1 MSDVENR
8 RPRPSSIRRPAQN
21 DAEGREF
28 AEALIDT
35 VREGLLVLT
44 SELCVLS
51 ANTSFYNMFEVD
63 PLETEG
69 RYIFELG
76 DGQWGIPGLRRLL
89 EEVLPE
95 NGVIQDYEVTHTFEG
110 LGERTMLL
118 NARRLDEHQLILL
131 AIEDVTERKEAEAAL
146 RVLNETLEGRIE
158 ARTEALRRSERRFY
172 QVFHA
177 GPVAACLTTLDE
189 ERFLEVNAAFL
200 TLTGY
205 TRDEVLGRTTVELG
219 MWSSAEDQ
227 KELEA
232 QGESF
237 RDSEVGIKTKAGE
250 TRAVLLSGETIQ
262 LDGDEAML
270 RQFYNITERKCNEE
284 ELTAAIRQVMQDS
297 T

>member
-1 MSDVENR
+1 M
-8 RPRPSSIRRPAQN
+8 P
-21 DAEGREF
+21 
-28 AEALIDT
+28 
-35 VREGLLVLT
+35 
-44 SELCVLS
+44 
-51 ANTSFYNMFEVD
+51 YD
-63 PLETEG
+63 P
-69 RYIFELG
+69 
-76 DGQWGIPGLRRLL
+76 
-89 EEVLPE
+89 
-95 NGVIQDYEVTHTFEG
+95 
-110 LGERTMLL
+110 
-118 NARRLDEHQLILL
+118 
-131 AIEDVTERKEAEAAL
+131 ERKEAEAAL

-237 RDSEVGIKTKAGE
+237 HDLEVGIKTKAGE

-270 RQFYNITERKCNEE
+270 RQFYNITERKRSEE

-297 T
+297 TWFSRQVLEKLAQIRSSRANPAEVAELTPRERGVLGRVAKGMDNREIAAELGLAPQTVRNYISTIYDKLGVRSRAEAVVWARERGLVGL